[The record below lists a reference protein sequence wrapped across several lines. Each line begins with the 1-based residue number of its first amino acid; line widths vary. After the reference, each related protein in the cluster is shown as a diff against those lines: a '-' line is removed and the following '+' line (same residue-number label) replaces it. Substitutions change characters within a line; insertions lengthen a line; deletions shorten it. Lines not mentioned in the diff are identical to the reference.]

1 MAPPKNQ
8 YFESFRSLSSFIDQK
23 KQKGISLMRDPLKKK
38 TLKAH
43 IKQTI
48 LKKQRFGLLE

>member
-1 MAPPKNQ
+1 MTPPKNQ
-8 YFESFRSLSSFIDQK
+8 YFESFRFLSSFLEQK
-23 KQKGISLMRDPLKKK
+23 SISSMRDPLKKK